1 MANGILAV
9 VEHANGKFRKSAYE
23 IVSEGRRLADAGG
36 TELTALVIGSGVGA
50 IAPELAGFGADRILV
65 CDAAQAAQ
73 FDSDL
78 YTAVAM
84 EAIESLSPA
93 VVLFSSSPTDKTLA
107 ARLAA
112 RLGVGLAM
120 ECLSLKL
127 DGDRLVGTRSMYG
140 GKLLADVMLNGDPQI
155 VTLRTNVVV
164 IAANEKAGE
173 IQTLDLPEVTS
184 RYRVVEQKVRESGK
198 VELTEADVIVAGG
211 RGVGSADFSVLEAL
225 AEQLNGAL
233 GASRSA
239 VDQGWRPHDDQV
251 GQTGKVVSP
260 KLYIACGVSGAIQHL
275 AGMSGS
281 DVVVAI
287 NNDPDAPIFS
297 YADYGIVGDL
307 FEVVPALTEA
317 LKA

>member
-9 VEHANGKFRKSAYE
+9 VDHANGKFRKSAYE

-36 TELTALVIGSGVGA
+36 TELAALVIGSGVSA
-50 IAPELAGFGADRILV
+50 MAPELAGYGADRILV
-65 CDAAQAAQ
+65 CDTPQAEH

-78 YTAVAM
+78 YAAVAM
-84 EAIESLSPA
+84 EAVGSMSPA

-120 ECLSLKL
+120 ECLSLKPE
-127 DGDRLVGTRSMYG
+127 GDRVVATRAMYG
-140 GKLLADVMLNGDPQI
+140 GKLLADVTLNSDPQI
-155 VTLRTNVVV
+155 VTLRSNVVE
-164 IAANEKAGE
+164 IARNEKAGE
-173 IQTLDLPEVTS
+173 VQTVDPPEVAS
-184 RYRVVEQKVRESGK
+184 RYRILEQKVRESGK

-211 RGVGSADFSVLEAL
+211 RGVGGADFSVLEAL
-225 AEQLNGAL
+225 AEQLNGAV

-239 VDQGWRPHDDQV
+239 VDQGWRPHEDQV

-287 NNDPDAPIFS
+287 NKDPDAPIFNH
-297 YADYGIVGDL
+297 ADYGIVDDL
-307 FEVVPALTEA
+307 FEVVPAITAA
-317 LKA
+317 LKG